1 MAMLTAGLTYKVF
14 NPRYGSFMGKLI
26 LLEQDEAVIEHV
38 VAGVTCETGC
48 NLAYCTFES
57 A

>member
-1 MAMLTAGLTYKVF
+1 MPMLTVGLTYKVF

-26 LLEQDEAVIEHV
+26 SLEHDEAVIEHI
-38 VAGVTCETGC
+38 VAGVACETGC

-57 A
+57 V